1 MVKNENELIDNVI
14 CCFCGEQLDYKDSVQ
29 IELRLISEPEE
40 SQTIYGHKKC
50 LDKVLDKSVPRHPDL
65 IENE

>member
-1 MVKNENELIDNVI
+1 MINKQIDNVI
-14 CCFCGEQLDYKDSVQ
+14 CCFCGKQLDYKDSVQ
-29 IELRLISEPEE
+29 IVLSLISIPDEI
-40 SQTIYGHKKC
+40 QTLYGHRVC